1 MSDTRELPKLRRR
14 RGVAKASITRID
26 TRLGTLEGEA
36 DRPSTRDAARQM
48 LAKLKEH
55 DAEFRR
61 IHLTV
66 IDLTDDEEALAT
78 EQAVLD
84 EHDDLV
90 ASLTVRIL
98 ALDSARTVS
107 TPTVSDRELLLRR
120 CDRLDSRLTD
130 TNSAL
135 TSLSGEDRCL
145 LEQHREQLLDFKKEI
160 SEINNNLL
168 SLTLE
173 GSDSL
178 PPRIASLE
186 RKLFDCSLR
195 HKQLSCPTATST
207 PPRAAD
213 VESKGVKLPKLDVP
227 VFNGNILNWTT
238 FWEQFCISVHDR
250 STLSQAE
257 KFVYLQQA
265 LSKGTAKSSI
275 DGLAQSG
282 ENYSEAV
289 ACLKA
294 RYNRPRLIHKAHV
307 KMILDAAPLKDGNG
321 KELRVLHDTV
331 QQHVRALKSMGYEP
345 SGSFITSAIE
355 LKLDETT
362 IFEWQ
367 SHV

>member
-1 MSDTRELPKLRRR
+1 MSDTHELPKLRRR

-55 DAEFRR
+55 DAKFRR

-107 TPTVSDRELLLRR
+107 TPTVSDRDLLLRR
-120 CDRLDSRLTD
+120 CDRLESRLTD

-145 LEQHREQLLDFKKEI
+145 LEQHHEQLLDFKKEI
-160 SEINNNLL
+160 SVINNNLL

-173 GSDSL
+173 G
-178 PPRIASLE
+178 I
-186 RKLFDCSLR
+186 
-195 HKQLSCPTATST
+195 PTAYCPGSLAWKRNCWTVRCVTNNYHAQLLLRLRPGQLMLS
-207 PPRAAD
+207 PR
-213 VESKGVKLPKLDVP
+213 E
-227 VFNGNILNWTT
+227 
-238 FWEQFCISVHDR
+238 
-250 STLSQAE
+250 
-257 KFVYLQQA
+257 
-265 LSKGTAKSSI
+265 
-275 DGLAQSG
+275 
-282 ENYSEAV
+282 
-289 ACLKA
+289 
-294 RYNRPRLIHKAHV
+294 
-307 KMILDAAPLKDGNG
+307 
-321 KELRVLHDTV
+321 
-331 QQHVRALKSMGYEP
+331 
-345 SGSFITSAIE
+345 
-355 LKLDETT
+355 
-362 IFEWQ
+362 
-367 SHV
+367 